1 MAKITIVYWRDIPA
15 QVIAKPER
23 KSGRRSAPGS
33 GPGSIKKELS
43 LRFQE
48 AIDRAAMRAG
58 LSDSDAYLEEWRRD
72 TRDCT
77 PDENENLE
85 LAFEQIVESLENEY
99 SDERLK
105 GLATAGG
112 IEAETLATN
121 RRTRI
126 VR

>member
-1 MAKITIVYWRDIPA
+1 MATITIVYWRDIPA
-15 QVIAKPER
+15 QVIAKPKR

-33 GPGSIKKELS
+33 GPSPVKKELS

-58 LSDSDAYLEEWRRD
+58 RSGSEDYLEEWRRD

-77 PDENENLE
+77 PEENENLE
-85 LAFEQIVESLENEY
+85 LTVEQIVESLENDY

-105 GLATAGG
+105 SLATAGG
-112 IEAETLATN
+112 VKPETL
-121 RRTRI
+121 
-126 VR
+126 